1 MSAAVM
7 NGGPGLVQYNPGMQ
21 FPQQNNNATMMLQML
36 VTLLSEFQ
44 QLLQTAEQGGQQGGQ
59 GGQPGAGAQP
69 GGAPVA
75 GGGAQPGAVGGTQ
88 PGVIGGGGQQFN
100 AQSASGALSSY
111 MSANGVQSLN
121 PSQLYQ
127 LAYNPQGNATPTD
140 SAAAKWMLQ
149 NPSVFNQIETH
160 DVPGSDGI
168 AGVNDFQWAA
178 QGGMGNAGGTGTT
191 PSFGGGT
198 PTFGGGMPQ
207 MPTGGTTGGG
217 MPQQGPT
224 ITINVGGNTPQ
235 TPAFTM
241 PQGGGTLPHMGPGL
255 ALPPQNGGAQQ
266 MNTQSASGALASY
279 MSANN
284 VQSLNPNQLYQLA
297 YNPPANATP
306 TDSSAAKFMLQNS
319 SVFNQIETHDVAGS
333 DGIAGVNDFQWAAQG
348 GG

>member
-21 FPQQNNNATMMLQML
+21 FPQQNNNASMMLQML

-59 GGQPGAGAQP
+59 GGQPGGGAQP

-178 QGGMGNAGGTGTT
+178 QGGMGNAGGAGTT
-191 PSFGGGT
+191 PSFGGGM
-198 PTFGGGMPQ
+198 PQMPMGGG
-207 MPTGGTTGGG
+207 MPTGGT
-217 MPQQGPT
+217 MPQTPAFQMPM
-224 ITINVGGNTPQ
+224 PQ

-241 PQGGGTLPHMGPGL
+241 PQGGGTLPQMGPGL
-255 ALPPQNGGAQQ
+255 AMPPQNGGAQQ
-266 MNTQSASGALASY
+266 MNAQSASGALSSY
-279 MSANN
+279 MTANN

-306 TDSSAAKFMLQNS
+306 TDSSAAKYMLQNS